1 MDKLRNKLGITV
13 KSIEKINEFI
23 LRKDNPLVNDLLTV
37 IEKYGGVTEINQK
50 AHEASKLNNLIARL
64 EKENPKY
71 LEDLNWLIDQK
82 DNGAFIDISDYR
94 KKVLGSKVESLE
106 FDDSFAVTLEVSG
119 CNFFPWFIEEAKQSI
134 AQQDLMPAR
143 YIRVRS
149 MNEQKEDGAIL
160 ALTAAMEIIGA
171 SYVQTLDT
179 KGTML
184 GINDQPINV
193 HLGGPDT
200 ITGYFGGVG
209 VPNRYALEWVDEFLY
224 YYTKYGVRQVLNV
237 NSGTVMLGYLL
248 YKLGIDI
255 KFKISVFLGNDNP
268 YACLWTLLAAGL
280 FSRKD
285 GTTPLVGFNLSN
297 AVDNETIELSAFIRQ
312 SLDLENAVR
321 IEHHI
326 VETYKSIVRQ
336 PYDRLDELLDIAGR
350 VRNISA
356 KHEGAF
362 PETEAIREH
371 PSDILEYFIPK
382 KEIIKTGLMPK
393 LLFNYLDKHNSV
405 NKTAKALT
413 ERGVPVIAA
422 NNLHRE

>member
-1 MDKLRNKLGITV
+1 MDKLRNKLGITA
-13 KSIEKINEFI
+13 KSIEKINKFI
-23 LRKDNPLVNDLLTV
+23 LREDNPLINDLLTI

-50 AHEASKLNNLIARL
+50 AQETSNLNNLFIRL
-64 EKENPKY
+64 EKENVKY

-82 DNGAFIDISDYR
+82 DNGAFIDILDYR
-94 KKVLGSKVESLE
+94 KKVLESKVESLE

-119 CNFFPWFIEEAKQSI
+119 CNFFPWLIEEAKQSI

-149 MNEQKEDGAIL
+149 MKEQREDGALL
-160 ALTAAMEIIGA
+160 ALTAAMKIIGA

-184 GINDQPINV
+184 GINDQPVNV

-209 VPNRYALEWVDEFLY
+209 APNRYALEWVDEFLY

-255 KFKISVFLGNDNP
+255 EFKISVFLGNDNP

-280 FSRKD
+280 FSRED

-297 AVDNETIELSAFIRQ
+297 AVDNETIEHSAFIRQ

-326 VETYKSIVRQ
+326 VEAYKSIVRQ

-362 PETEAIREH
+362 PETEAIRKH

-382 KEIIKTGLMPK
+382 KEIIKAGLMPK
-393 LLFNYLDKHNSV
+393 LLANYLDKHNSV

-413 ERGVPVIAA
+413 ERGIAIIAA
-422 NNLHRE
+422 KNLHRE